1 MKRVSR
7 LRYCLEVVVKVLIVD
22 DEELARARLKRML
35 KALGYENVTEA
46 CDATE
51 AVAQCKKS
59 SYDLAF
65 LDINMP
71 RVSGLELGYELKY
84 LNDKMSIVYQTAY
97 EEHALK
103 AFDVGA
109 IGYLVKPYSQE
120 QLSNALERVAKPTK
134 IAPEEFRVLSKFGD
148 SYLLLKPEE
157 IHYVKADLSEVMIR
171 SAKGF
176 SYYAQKISDLYEKLE
191 PFNFVRIHRSYLIN
205 INEIK
210 EIETIEQ
217 SKLRFSFKNN
227 SDNIESSKDGA
238 KAFRE
243 RFAAQ

>member
-1 MKRVSR
+1 MKI
-7 LRYCLEVVVKVLIVD
+7 LIVD
-22 DEELARARLKRML
+22 DEELARARLLRML
-35 KALGYENVTEA
+35 KTLGHESVQEA
-46 CDATE
+46 QDADE
-51 AVAQCKKS
+51 AVAFAKEYE
-59 SYDLAF
+59 YDIVF

-71 RVSGLELGYELKY
+71 RVSGLELGYEIKY
-84 LNDKMSIVYQTAY
+84 LNPNASIIFQTAY

-103 AFDVGA
+103 AFDIGA
-109 IGYLVKPYSQE
+109 VAYLIKPYSTQQLQE
-120 QLSNALERVAKPTK
+120 SLERIKKPKTDSK
-134 IAPEEFRVLSKFGD
+134 ELRILSKFGD

-176 SYYAQKISDLYEKLE
+176 SYYAQKISDLYERLE
-191 PFNFVRIHRSYLIN
+191 SFGFVRIHRSYLIN

-217 SKLRFSFKNN
+217 SKLRFSFRNN
-227 SDNIESSKDGA
+227 SDSIESSKDGA

-243 RFAAQ
+243 RFTV

>member
-1 MKRVSR
+1 MKI
-7 LRYCLEVVVKVLIVD
+7 LIVD
-22 DEELARARLKRML
+22 DEELARARLQRML
-35 KALGYENVTEA
+35 STLEHKEIQEA
-46 CDATE
+46 QNAEE
-51 AVAQCKKS
+51 AIELSKKEKF
-59 SYDLAF
+59 DLVF

-71 RVSGLELGYELKY
+71 GSSGLEVGYELKY
-84 LNDKMSIVYQTAY
+84 INPDINIIFQTAY

-103 AFDVGA
+103 AFDIGA
-109 IGYLVKPYSQE
+109 VAYLVKPYSIE
-120 QLSNALERVAKPTK
+120 QLKDSLSRVSTTK
-134 IAPEEFRVLSKFGD
+134 QEEEKDLRILSKFGD

-171 SAKGF
+171 TSKGF
-176 SYYAQKISDLYEKLE
+176 SYYAQKISDLYDRLE
-191 PFNFVRIHRSYLIN
+191 SFGFVRIHRSYLIN

-217 SKLRFSFKNN
+217 SKLQFSFRNN

-243 RFAAQ
+243 KFSNM